1 MLLYIIFLVI
11 IKENNKSNTKI
22 KGGKIM
28 IHAVNGNEP
37 QIEKEVF
44 IAEGSKIIGDVY
56 IKRGASIWFN
66 SIVRGDLG
74 PIKIG
79 KNTNIQE
86 NSTLHID
93 ADSPLIIGD
102 NVTVGHN
109 AVLHGCTVNNNC
121 IIGMGAIVLNNA
133 DIGENSIIGAG
144 ALIPE
149 DTEIPEGSLVLGMPA
164 KVKRELTAKEIESI
178 QESADHYYELS
189 QKYINEK

>member
-1 MLLYIIFLVI
+1 
-11 IKENNKSNTKI
+11 
-22 KGGKIM
+22 M

-37 QIEKEVF
+37 QIEQEVF

-56 IKRGASIWFN
+56 IKSGASIWFN
-66 SIVRGDLG
+66 TIVRGDLG

-79 KNTNIQE
+79 KKTNIQE

-93 ADSPLIIGD
+93 KGTPLIVGD

-121 IIGMGAIVLNNA
+121 IIGMGAVILNNA
-133 DIGENSIIGAG
+133 NVGKNSIIGAG
-144 ALIPE
+144 ALVPE
-149 DTEIPEGSLVLGMPA
+149 GKEIPEGSLVLGVPA
-164 KVKRELTAKEIESI
+164 KITRKLNEKEIKSI

>member
-1 MLLYIIFLVI
+1 
-11 IKENNKSNTKI
+11 
-22 KGGKIM
+22 M

-37 QIEKEVF
+37 QIEQDVF

-56 IKRGASIWFN
+56 IKSGASIWFN
-66 SIVRGDLG
+66 TIVRGDLG

-79 KNTNIQE
+79 KKTNIQE

-109 AVLHGCTVNNNC
+109 SVLHGCTINNNC
-121 IIGMGAIVLNNA
+121 IIGMGAVILNNA
-133 DIGENSIIGAG
+133 NIGKNTIIGAG

-149 DTEIPEGSLVLGMPA
+149 NKKIPEGSLVLGVPA
-164 KVKRELTAKEIESI
+164 KVTRKLSEKEIENI
-178 QESADHYYELS
+178 QESADHYYDLS